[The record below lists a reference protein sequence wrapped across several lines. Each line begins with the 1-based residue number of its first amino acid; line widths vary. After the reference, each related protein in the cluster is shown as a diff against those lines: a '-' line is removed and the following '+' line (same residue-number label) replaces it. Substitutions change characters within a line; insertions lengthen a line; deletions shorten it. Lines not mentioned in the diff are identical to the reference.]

1 MKYFNTNGCCD
12 PERHYMIDLSERLH
26 EVKQMI
32 DDGQY
37 FSITRARQYG
47 KTTLIHGLVDFLR
60 NDYEVL
66 SLDFQTLSFEDFKN
80 EHSFTAA
87 FSRELLEASGH
98 IPESVKGD
106 LEKFSAGT
114 APAFTLS
121 LLFKTLIQWCE
132 LSDRKI
138 VLIIDEVDSAT
149 NNQVFLDFLS
159 QLRAYYLKRGRA
171 AAFQSVILAGVYD
184 VKNIRRKIRPEEEHR
199 TNSPWNIAADFLV
212 DMSFSVSEIAGML
225 QEYEADHHT
234 GMDILLLSRLLYAST
249 SGYPYL
255 VSRLCKLIDER
266 ISGTKEF
273 PDKADAWTRAGYL
286 EAEKRLLTERNT
298 LFESLVNKLTD
309 YPQLRTVL
317 YELLF
322 TGKAIPYN
330 PLNQY
335 IDTAEMF
342 GFVKNSNGN
351 AVVANRIFESVL
363 YNLFLSQEYMQSRE
377 YDAIRFTVTRDMHL
391 YFETN
396 RLAVRKYISDDIHAL
411 YRIMCDVRVH
421 TYTKDKD
428 NPWDERRTEEYIQFI
443 INKDFKTLDC
453 FHGAIIEKCS
463 NQLIG
468 LCGLNPYKKE
478 EPEIEIKIGV
488 PYWNKGYATEL
499 GRQMIKESFA
509 ATDIRGIYGMAL
521 PENIASKRVLEK
533 IGMQHLGNQ
542 IFRDH
547 EYSFYYIARSHWE
560 NFAEN

>member
-225 QEYEADHHT
+225 QDYEADHHI

-273 PDKADAWTRAGYL
+273 PDKADAWTSAGYL

-298 LFESLVNKLTD
+298 LFKSLVNKLTD

-377 YDAIRFTVTRDMHL
+377 YDAGL
-391 YFETN
+391 QEKN
-396 RLAVRKYISDDIHAL
+396 
-411 YRIMCDVRVH
+411 
-421 TYTKDKD
+421 
-428 NPWDERRTEEYIQFI
+428 QFI
-443 INKDFKTLDC
+443 VNG
-453 FHGAIIEKCS
+453 H
-463 NQLIG
+463 
-468 LCGLNPYKKE
+468 LNMRK
-478 EPEIEIKIGV
+478 
-488 PYWNKGYATEL
+488 
-499 GRQMIKESFA
+499 
-509 ATDIRGIYGMAL
+509 
-521 PENIASKRVLEK
+521 VLEK
-533 IGMQHLGNQ
+533 FVEHFTSLYSDRKETFLEEDGRRYFMLYLKPIINGVGNCYVEPETRNRERMDLVIDYRGEQFVLELKIWRGNAYNTRGEKQLSGYLDYFHLQKG
-542 IFRDH
+542 
-547 EYSFYYIARSHWE
+547 YMLSF
-560 NFAEN
+560 NFNKTKQVGLKEITVGDKLLIEAVV